1 MQALASPVVSP
12 PSPSHRESARAMT
25 PTGVLL
31 LAYGTPET
39 TDDVEPYFRH
49 IRGGRAP
56 SPEAVEQLRRRYEL
70 VGGRTP
76 LLAITNDTA
85 RGLHAALDRRGPGD
99 YRTYVAMKHWH
110 PFIADV
116 IPRIASEGVRRLI
129 VLVLAPHYSR
139 LSIGGYRDYVEQAN
153 AALDTPLDVSFVE
166 SWHLQPEFIA
176 MMSARVCEGLAAFP
190 ERDRGDVC
198 VLFSA
203 HSLPVRIRTWED
215 PYEAQLDASCA
226 MVAKHSAVRNWRF
239 AWQSAGKT
247 GEPWLGPDITD
258 YLDELHA
265 EGVRHVLSV
274 PIGFVCEHLEVL
286 YDIDHEAAQKAASLG
301 MTLHRTRMPNATP
314 ELIAVLDALVA
325 GAEGTAPVSGAAAAA
340 RAPR

>member
-1 MQALASPVVSP
+1 
-12 PSPSHRESARAMT
+12 MT
-25 PTGVLL
+25 TPPTGVLL
-31 LAYGTPET
+31 LAYGSPET
-39 TDDVEPYFRH
+39 PDEVEPYFRH

-56 SPEAVEQLRRRYEL
+56 SPEAVERLRHRYEL

-76 LLAITNDTA
+76 LLAITSETA
-85 RGLHAALDRRGPGD
+85 RGLRVALDARAPGE

-116 IPRIASEGVRRLI
+116 VPRIAADGIRRLI

-139 LSIGGYRDYVEQAN
+139 MSIGGYREY
-153 AALDTPLDVSFVE
+153 LDRAIAKLDVPLDVTFIE
-166 SWHLQPEFIA
+166 SWHLQPEFIELIA
-176 MMSARVCEGLAAFP
+176 GRVLEGLATFP
-190 ERDRGDVC
+190 EEDRAATC

-203 HSLPVRIRTWED
+203 HSLPVRIRSWGD

-226 MVAKHSAVRNWRF
+226 AVAAHAGLGEWRF
-239 AWQSAGKT
+239 AWQSAGNT
-247 GEPWLGPDITD
+247 GEPWLGPDIVE
-258 YLDELHA
+258 YLEQLRA
-265 EGVRHVLSV
+265 EGVRSVLSV

-286 YDIDHEAAQKAASLG
+286 YDIDHEAARKAAALG

-325 GAEGTAPVSGAAAAA
+325 AAERTPVLTDAVGAPSAVT
-340 RAPR
+340 

>member
-1 MQALASPVVSP
+1 MRVP
-12 PSPSHRESARAMT
+12 HESAMTTT

-39 TDDVEPYFRH
+39 PDQVEPYFRH

-56 SPEAVEQLRRRYEL
+56 SPEAAERLRHRYEL

-76 LLAITNDTA
+76 LLAITNATA
-85 RGLHAALDRRGPGD
+85 RGLQEALDHRAPGE

-116 IPRIASEGVRRLI
+116 IPRIAADGVRRLI

-139 LSIGGYRDYVEQAN
+139 MSIGGYRQYVDQAN
-153 AALDTPLDVSFVE
+153 ARLATPLDVTFVE
-166 SWHLQPEFIA
+166 SWHLQPEFIEL
-176 MMSARVCEGLAAFP
+176 MSARVREGLATFP
-190 ERDRGDVC
+190 DADRTGTC

-203 HSLPVRIRTWED
+203 HSLPVRIRTWGD
-215 PYEAQLDASCA
+215 PYEAHLNASCVA
-226 MVAKHSAVRNWRF
+226 VAKHADVWNWQF
-239 AWQSAGKT
+239 AWQSAGNT
-247 GEPWLGPDITD
+247 GEPWLGPDIVD
-258 YLDELHA
+258 YLEHLHA
-265 EGVRHVLSV
+265 DGVRNVLSV

-286 YDIDHEAAQKAASLG
+286 YDIDLEAARKATSLG

-325 GAEGTAPVSGAAAAA
+325 GAEQAPSLAGPPVAA
-340 RAPR
+340 